1 MKYSRKYANRI
12 KRKMTI
18 LALSSVAITCCALA
32 VFKTLSYEDQ
42 ISKTEKEI
50 FTANEKVINLAEDNY
65 NKITNAKIVGGYN
78 FFVTLAE
85 DGKVYGWGQNN
96 YGQLATG
103 DTKNIT
109 KPVYMGIDNVV
120 DVDAGAYFTI
130 ALKADGTV
138 WTAGCNINSQL
149 GIGNAENSSEFV
161 QVKTEDG
168 YLTNIK
174 AVGAGDN
181 FAFAI
186 SNENEVYAWGNNAYG
201 QLGIGDTTL
210 RNLATKT
217 KFENITQI
225 SAGEKHTVALDANGA
240 VWTVGYNNYGELGI
254 GNRTNKSV
262 PQKILASGAK
272 EVATGQKHTVVL
284 KNDGTVWATGYNG
297 ASGKSESF
305 YVLGIGGTGSNY
317 RDTTLSENGTTYI
330 VYRLR
335 QIKNGS
341 VNTNLSGVSHISANG
356 YVTYA
361 TTATDGIYTTGL
373 NTYGALFNTSTSK
386 YYYSTKQQSGKVIK
400 DMAVTRSGNTGA
412 YIDDIGR
419 IYTVGYSAEGELGN
433 GTTAVSYGYIPYSI
447 SDYKILSNP
456 SLVSMKV
463 GETKD
468 IEITLSKE
476 LNIINEP
483 NETSISFESL
493 DTSIVTVS
501 ENKITA
507 VGKGTTYIRIGD
519 TKNGIYGAVKVNV
532 TEDGN
537 IAFAKISGGTEY
549 FVSLKSDGTVWSWGK
564 NTVGQ
569 LGLGDAKN
577 RTEPTKTTMTN
588 AIDIATGSAF
598 TAVLKTD
605 GTVWTTGSNA
615 NGQLGDGTTESRNTF
630 KQIENINDAIQLAA
644 EDNSL
649 HILRS
654 DGTVWSCGYNGYG
667 QLGIQTTTQLTIP
680 QKMLKVPNVMQI
692 VGGANHLVI
701 QCADGS
707 VWAVGNNNYGQLGLY
722 NRTNQTIPQKML
734 ASGAKEVA
742 AGANHT
748 MVLRTNGTV
757 YGTGYHGSSG
767 NSTSYYVIPLGSTG
781 SSYRDGYFS
790 ENGTTYYIH
799 ALRQVKA
806 TNTSTYLSNGKHIT
820 ASGDST
826 YVTTNSGGMYTMGAN
841 NYGNLFSSNTSKY
854 YYAMLYQSDKNIQ
867 AMALTRDGN
876 TGAICNE
883 DGVVYTV
890 GLNTCGQLG
899 NGTVETLYTPISISD
914 KKINVEKNIINFEE
928 QEENDTIKYTTK
940 MRFNLLQ
947 NEILGT
953 DCTYTSQ
960 DTSIATV
967 DENGV
972 VTAKGIGT
980 TYITL
985 YNKENNL
992 YSIVYINVNGK
1003 ENISQPKIVGGENYF
1018 VALKGDGTVWTWGL
1032 NNYGQL
1038 GLGDKEKRTEPEKTN
1053 MKNVIDIAA
1062 GNSFT
1067 AILRKDGTVWTVG
1080 QNNYGQLGDGTNTN
1094 TEIFHKV
1101 RLNDEGDY
1109 LQNVIKIAA
1118 ENETLHAL
1126 TKDGY
1131 VYSWGRNTEGQFGVN
1146 NKNNSKYPVRMQKI
1160 SNVANI
1166 SAGANHL
1173 VMLLSDSS
1181 VWAVGY
1187 NNYGQLGLYNRT
1199 NQTLPQRMLASGA
1212 KEVAAGANHTMVLRT
1227 NGTVYGTGYMGS
1239 SGNSTSYYVIPTG
1252 GTGSNYRDDYFSEN
1266 GTTYYLHSLRQV
1278 KAVNTTTNLSGGKH
1292 IVAAGNVTYVT
1303 TTTGMTFNL
1312 IQNEI
1317 PKADCTYT

>member
-1 MKYSRKYANRI
+1 MKLSKKYANRI
-12 KRKMTI
+12 KKKMTI
-18 LALSSVAITCCALA
+18 LALGSVAITCCALA
-32 VFKTLSYEDQ
+32 IFKTLSYEDQ
-42 ISKTEKEI
+42 IVKLEKEI
-50 FTANEKVINLAEDNY
+50 FTANEKVINFTEDNY

-103 DTKNIT
+103 DTKNRT

-120 DVDAGAYFTI
+120 DIDAGTYFTI
-130 ALKADGTV
+130 AVKADGTV

-305 YVLGIGGTGSNY
+305 YILGIGGTGSNY

-361 TTATDGIYTTGL
+361 ATASDGMYTTGM
-373 NTYGALFNTSTSK
+373 NSYGTLFNGSTSK
-386 YYYSTKQQSGKVIK
+386 NYYSTKQQSGKVIK

-447 SDYKILSNP
+447 SDYKILSNS

-507 VGKGTTYIRIGD
+507 VAKGTTYIRIGD

-630 KQIENINDAIQLAA
+630 KQIENINDAIEITA

-649 HILRS
+649 HILRA

-667 QLGIQTTTQLTIP
+667 QLGVQTTTQLTIP

-928 QEENDTIKYTTK
+928 PEEKETIKYTTN

-947 NEILGT
+947 NEIVGT
-953 DCTYTSQ
+953 DCIYTSQ

-985 YNKENNL
+985 YNKENDL
-992 YSIVYINVNGK
+992 YSTVYVNVNGK
-1003 ENISQPKIVGGENYF
+1003 GNMTQPKIVGGENYF
-1018 VALKGDGTVWTWGL
+1018 VALKADGTVWTWGL
-1032 NNYGQL
+1032 NSHGQL

-1062 GNSFT
+1062 GTSFT

-1080 QNNYGQLGDGTNTN
+1080 QNNYGQLGDGTNTD
-1094 TEIFHKV
+1094 TETFHKV

-1109 LQNVIKIAA
+1109 LQDVIKITA

-1131 VYSWGRNTEGQFGVN
+1131 VYSWGRNT
-1146 NKNNSKYPVRMQKI
+1146 
-1160 SNVANI
+1160 
-1166 SAGANHL
+1166 
-1173 VMLLSDSS
+1173 
-1181 VWAVGY
+1181 
-1187 NNYGQLGLYNRT
+1187 
-1199 NQTLPQRMLASGA
+1199 
-1212 KEVAAGANHTMVLRT
+1212 
-1227 NGTVYGTGYMGS
+1227 
-1239 SGNSTSYYVIPTG
+1239 
-1252 GTGSNYRDDYFSEN
+1252 
-1266 GTTYYLHSLRQV
+1266 
-1278 KAVNTTTNLSGGKH
+1278 
-1292 IVAAGNVTYVT
+1292 
-1303 TTTGMTFNL
+1303 
-1312 IQNEI
+1312 
-1317 PKADCTYT
+1317 